1 MQLRHFYAKKIQKA
15 NFPCYGRNSR
25 SDVVII
31 FWATSV
37 SLVCVDTLGLKGKD
51 VHLNWQEVLEPG
63 FDFVRLLSQ
72 KKTYIMEKHQLLT
85 S

>member
-1 MQLRHFYAKKIQKA
+1 MQLRHFYAKRIQKA
-15 NFPCYGRNSR
+15 NFPCYG

-31 FWATSV
+31 FWATLV
-37 SLVCVDTLGLKGKD
+37 SLVCVDTLGLKCKA

-63 FDFVRLLSQ
+63 FDFVRLFSQ
-72 KKTYIMEKHQLLT
+72 KKKYIVEKHQLLT